1 MSIELYYFTDNY
13 NKNYVCFPIGQ
24 PVGDIYGDIDLRD
37 FLNTNNNEAEL
48 IYGQNR
54 YIFYKRNNNMT
65 ITMISNN
72 INISQ
77 IHYNLDD
84 RNIYYFNEF
93 TISLYNHYVNNM
105 MNNLY
110 ISE

>member
-1 MSIELYYFTDNY
+1 MSIKLYYFTDNY
-13 NKNYVCFPIGQ
+13 NKNYICFPIDQ
-24 PVGDIYGDIDLRD
+24 PIGNIDLRD
-37 FLNTNNNEAEL
+37 FLNTDNNEVEL
-48 IYGQNR
+48 IYVQNK

-65 ITMISNN
+65 ITVISNN

-105 MNNLY
+105 INNLY

>member
-13 NKNYVCFPIGQ
+13 NKNYIRLPFGQ
-24 PVGDIYGDIDLRD
+24 PSGDIDLRD

-48 IYGQNR
+48 IYGQVK

-72 INISQ
+72 VSVSQ
-77 IHYNLDD
+77 IKYNLDD

-93 TISLYNHYVNNM
+93 SVDLFQYYVNSMINGL
-105 MNNLY
+105 NL
-110 ISE
+110 